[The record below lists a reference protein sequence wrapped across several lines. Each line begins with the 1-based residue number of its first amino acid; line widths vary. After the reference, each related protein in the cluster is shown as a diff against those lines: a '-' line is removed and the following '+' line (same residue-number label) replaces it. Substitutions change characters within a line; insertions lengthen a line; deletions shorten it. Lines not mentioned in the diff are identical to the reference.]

1 MSTTIVSSHNV
12 VVRLLSALVLAAL
25 AGSVPPVS
33 SAVTRLDYTFKTR
46 QGPTTSHP
54 HPPPGGR
61 GDTYDSSL
69 VLKNA
74 GIAQF
79 GKGQHAPVGAMRF
92 TYTIRQQCTSFA
104 VKCVAT
110 ADFETVTTLP
120 GGTVVAGGKSI
131 SIASRNIRI
140 PVIGGTGRYK
150 GAKGTVTISPTSTQI
165 STYRLTVP

>member
-1 MSTTIVSSHNV
+1 MGIRV
-12 VVRLLSALVLAAL
+12 LSALAVGAL
-25 AGSVPPVS
+25 AFSLTAAS
-33 SAVTRLDYTFKTR
+33 SAVTKLDYTFKTR

-69 VLKNA
+69 VLENA

-79 GKGQHAPVGAMRF
+79 GKGRHAQVGAMRF
-92 TYTIRQQCTSFA
+92 IYTIRRQCTSFA
-104 VKCVAT
+104 ATCVAT

-120 GGTVVAGGKSI
+120 GGTVVAGGTAI

-140 PVIGGTGRYK
+140 PVLGGTGRYK
-150 GAKGTVTISPTSTQI
+150 GATGAVTISPTSTEI

>member
-1 MSTTIVSSHNV
+1 MRV
-12 VVRLLSALVLAAL
+12 LSALAVGAL
-25 AGSVPPVS
+25 AFSLTAAS
-33 SAVTRLDYTFKTR
+33 SAVTKLDYTFKTR

-69 VLKNA
+69 VLENA

-79 GKGQHAPVGAMRF
+79 GKGRHAQVGAMRF
-92 TYTIRQQCTSFA
+92 IYTIRRQCTSFA
-104 VKCVAT
+104 ATCVA
-110 ADFETVTTLP
+110 TLP
-120 GGTVVAGGKSI
+120 GGTVVAGGTAI

-140 PVIGGTGRYK
+140 PVLGGTGRYK
-150 GAKGTVTISPTSTQI
+150 GATGAVTISPTSTEI

>member
-1 MSTTIVSSHNV
+1 MWGM
-12 VVRLLSALVLAAL
+12 RLLSALAVAAL
-25 AGSVPPVS
+25 ALTLTAAS
-33 SAVTRLDYTFKTR
+33 SAVTKLYYTFKTR

-74 GIAQF
+74 GIAQL
-79 GKGQHAPVGAMRF
+79 GKGRHAQVGAMRF
-92 TYTIRQQCTSFA
+92 TYTIRKQCASFA
-104 VKCVAT
+104 PTCVAT

-140 PVIGGTGRYK
+140 PVLGGTGRYR
-150 GAKGTVTISPTSTQI
+150 GATGTVTISPTSTEI
-165 STYRLTVP
+165 STYRLMVP